1 VEPTTLWEE
10 KDGVRSGGDA
20 MVRAAAF
27 EIGTE
32 VRGAVTFTVR
42 VPDEFWARIKG
53 GGASATLLL
62 DSDEARGF
70 AAWLDRAADEADRAG
85 PRLYGP

>member
-1 VEPTTLWEE
+1 
-10 KDGVRSGGDA
+10 

-27 EIGTE
+27 EIGNE
-32 VRGAVTFTVR
+32 ARGAVTLTVR
-42 VPDEFWARIKG
+42 VPDGFWAGVEG

-70 AAWLDRAADEADRAG
+70 AAWLG
-85 PRLYGP
+85 

>member
-1 VEPTTLWEE
+1 MEPTTLWED
-10 KDGVRSGGDA
+10 KDDVRSGGSG

-27 EIGTE
+27 EVGSGI
-32 VRGAVTFTVR
+32 RGAVTLTVR
-42 VPDEFWARIKG
+42 VPNGFWADIEG